1 MIKNINSLDN
11 KIVKYTFKLKD
22 SKFQKSE
29 NKFIIETFHLI
40 EMALDSLEYVF
51 SLKELDLPSNIDQY
65 IVNEEILKKLS
76 SNKSFSKV
84 IGVCK
89 INQKPL
95 NYNEDILYLD
105 ELQDPGNIGTILRTS
120 LAFSNFNIGLSL
132 NTCSIYNFKVIQSA
146 QGALFKLNFE
156 KFDIDK
162 LIFLK
167 SKGYKIL
174 VTILSNDSI
183 FINDFKRNKNEKLIV
198 VVGNEGNGIRKEI
211 IDMADYKIKI
221 NISNID
227 SLNVGIATGIIL
239 YELKTNLF

>member
-198 VVGNEGNGIRKEI
+198 IVGNEGNGIRKEI
-211 IDMADYKIKI
+211 IDIADYKIKI

>member
-29 NKFIIETFHLI
+29 NKFIIETYHLI
-40 EMALDSLEYVF
+40 EMSLDSLQYVF
-51 SLKELDLPSNIDQY
+51 TLKELDLPSNIDQY

-76 SNKSFSKV
+76 SNKSFSKI

-89 INQKPL
+89 IKEKPL

-120 LAFSNFNIGLSL
+120 LAFSNFNIGLSV

-146 QGALFKLNFE
+146 QGALFKLKFE

-162 LIFLK
+162 LISLK

-174 VTILSNDSI
+174 VSILSNDSI
-183 FINDFKRNKNEKLIV
+183 FINDFKRNKDEKLIV

-211 IDMADYKIKI
+211 IDIADYKIKI

-227 SLNVGIATGIIL
+227 SLNVSIATGIIL
-239 YELKTNLF
+239 YELKNTI